1 MFKDFAIFNVLEN
14 CKVFERKV
22 GGLYMKK
29 SIDMLGLPIIS
40 INEGR
45 ELGVSKSLVIDAEQG
60 IVAALVI
67 EDEDWYRGVKVMPFK
82 AVSAIGEDA
91 IIINNSSDILQ
102 LNDASEFEPLLV
114 ANIKIIG
121 TKVITKSGSIHGKI
135 TELIIDEAGAISKC
149 LIETSSGASSE
160 ITAEQVSTFG
170 KQVTI
175 INSDGGNSIINETKA
190 AMAVETVIT
199 EPIIEE
205 PTPVVAEVIVPEVEE
220 VVETVIEET
229 IEEEE
234 VQAEEKPVDD
244 RHRKFLLGKKAGRTI
259 TTDSGVVI
267 VEQGADIT
275 EEVLQKAKLAGKFV
289 DLSMNIQ

>member
-40 INEGR
+40 ITEGR

-229 IEEEE
+229 IEEE

>member
-1 MFKDFAIFNVLEN
+1 
-14 CKVFERKV
+14 
-22 GGLYMKK
+22 MK
-29 SIDMLGLPIIS
+29 L
-40 INEGR
+40 
-45 ELGVSKSLVIDAEQG
+45 
-60 IVAALVI
+60 
-67 EDEDWYRGVKVMPFK
+67 
-82 AVSAIGEDA
+82 
-91 IIINNSSDILQ
+91 
-102 LNDASEFEPLLV
+102 
-114 ANIKIIG
+114 
-121 TKVITKSGSIHGKI
+121 
-135 TELIIDEAGAISKC
+135 
-149 LIETSSGASSE
+149 
-160 ITAEQVSTFG
+160 TAEQVSTFG

-267 VEQGADIT
+267 VGARCRYH
-275 EEVLQKAKLAGKFV
+275 
-289 DLSMNIQ
+289 

>member
-40 INEGR
+40 ITEGR

-114 ANIKIIG
+114 DNIKIIG

-229 IEEEE
+229 IEEE

>member
-1 MFKDFAIFNVLEN
+1 
-14 CKVFERKV
+14 
-22 GGLYMKK
+22 MKK

-40 INEGR
+40 ITEGR

-114 ANIKIIG
+114 DNIKIIG

-229 IEEEE
+229 IEEE

>member
-40 INEGR
+40 ITEGR

-114 ANIKIIG
+114 DNIKIIG

-199 EPIIEE
+199 EPVIEE

-229 IEEEE
+229 IEEE

>member
-1 MFKDFAIFNVLEN
+1 
-14 CKVFERKV
+14 
-22 GGLYMKK
+22 MKK

-40 INEGR
+40 ITEGR

-135 TELIIDEAGAISKC
+135 TELIIDDSGAISKC

-175 INSDGGNSIINETKA
+175 INSDGGNNIINETKA
-190 AMAVETVIT
+190 AMISEEIVA
-199 EPIIEE
+199 EPVIEE
-205 PTPVVAEVIVPEVEE
+205 LTPVVQEVIEPVIEE
-220 VVETVIEET
+220 VVEPVVEE
-229 IEEEE
+229 IQAE
-234 VQAEEKPVDD
+234 VEPEEKPLDD

>member
-1 MFKDFAIFNVLEN
+1 
-14 CKVFERKV
+14 
-22 GGLYMKK
+22 MKK

-40 INEGR
+40 ITEGR

-199 EPIIEE
+199 EPVIEE

-229 IEEEE
+229 IEEE

>member
-40 INEGR
+40 ITEGR

-205 PTPVVAEVIVPEVEE
+205 PTPVVAEVIVPAVEE

-229 IEEEE
+229 IEEE

>member
-40 INEGR
+40 ITEGR

-135 TELIIDEAGAISKC
+135 TEL
-149 LIETSSGASSE
+149 
-160 ITAEQVSTFG
+160 
-170 KQVTI
+170 
-175 INSDGGNSIINETKA
+175 N
-190 AMAVETVIT
+190 
-199 EPIIEE
+199 
-205 PTPVVAEVIVPEVEE
+205 
-220 VVETVIEET
+220 
-229 IEEEE
+229 
-234 VQAEEKPVDD
+234 
-244 RHRKFLLGKKAGRTI
+244 
-259 TTDSGVVI
+259 
-267 VEQGADIT
+267 
-275 EEVLQKAKLAGKFV
+275 
-289 DLSMNIQ
+289 

>member
-40 INEGR
+40 ITEGR

-114 ANIKIIG
+114 DNIKIIG

-234 VQAEEKPVDD
+234 EKPVDD